1 MKTDKKASPRF
12 QAQISWSSVI
22 VLLAF
27 TVLWEMLARLG
38 VISKLFFPPPLVIVQ
53 TLFKM
58 ILSGRLLEHLTV
70 SLGRIGLGIFIGII
84 FGVPLGIMMGWL
96 PKLRAIFDPLIA
108 SLHPIPKIAI
118 FPIILIIFGIGETAN
133 IVVIAVSA
141 FFPAVVNSMTG
152 VMHIDPVYFEVAK
165 NYGANRL
172 KTFTR
177 ILLPGSLPMVLSGI
191 RLAANTGLLIAIAVE
206 LVSAKRGLGVLIWFS
221 WQTLRVEEL
230 YATLIVVALL
240 GTLFNV
246 GLKYLSMYLAPWAY
260 DQNVQD

>member
-1 MKTDKKASPRF
+1 MKTTNK
-12 QAQISWSSVI
+12 ISWRLTGRTSWKSSI

-27 TVLWEMLARLG
+27 AILWEILASLG
-38 VISKLFFPPPLVIVQ
+38 MISKLFFPPPSIIVQ
-53 TLFKM
+53 TLLKM
-58 ILSGRLLEHLTV
+58 ILSGRMLEHLAV
-70 SLGRIGLGIFIGII
+70 SLGRIGLGIFIGVI
-84 FGVPLGIMMGWL
+84 FGVPLGIMMGWI
-96 PKLRAIFDPLIA
+96 PKLRAIFDPLVA

-118 FPIILIIFGIGETAN
+118 FPIMLIIFGIGETAN
-133 IVVIAVSA
+133 IVVIAISA

-165 NYGANRL
+165 NYGANRF

-177 ILLPGSLPMVLSGI
+177 ILLPGSLPMILSGI

-206 LVSAKRGLGVLIWFS
+206 LVSAKLGLGVLIWFS

-240 GTLFNV
+240 GAFFNG
-246 GLKYLSMYLAPWAY
+246 GLKYLSVHLAPWAY
-260 DQNVQD
+260 DQNMQD

>member
-1 MKTDKKASPRF
+1 MNTDKKPSPRF
-12 QAQISWSSVI
+12 PGQISWSSLI

-27 TVLWEMLARLG
+27 TALWEMLARLG

-172 KTFTR
+172 KTFAR

-240 GTLFNV
+240 GTIFNV
-246 GLKYLSMYLAPWAY
+246 GIKYLSMYLAPWAY
-260 DQNVQD
+260 DQNAQD